1 MPSLEPKI
9 PLVIIL
15 GPTAVGKTEASLQ
28 LAERLN
34 AEIISADSRLLYRG
48 MDIGTAKPSSAEL
61 QRVRHHL
68 IDVADPD
75 EVWSLAMYLR
85 ALNVAIADIHAR
97 GRLAILVGGTGQYIR
112 ALVEGWHI
120 PEVEPDPKLRAALEA
135 WADEIGS
142 DKLYAR
148 LQYLDPEAATRIE
161 PQNLRRTVRALEVIL
176 TTGQQF
182 STQRESRSCAY
193 RVLMLGLQ
201 RPRDELYPRIDT
213 RIDEMLEHGLIEETQ
228 ALLDKGY
235 SQDLPPL
242 SAIGYKQIIQYLH
255 GKISLDEVVTQMKRI
270 TRRFVR
276 RQANWFKPDDEDIHW
291 FAAEGET
298 ISDME
303 SFIEDF
309 LSINV

>member
-1 MPSLEPKI
+1 MPSTDSKM

-48 MDIGTAKPSSAEL
+48 MDIGTAKPSPAEL

-75 EVWSLAMYLR
+75 YVWSLAMYLQ
-85 ALNVAIADIHAR
+85 AVHAAIEDIHQR
-97 GRLAILVGGTGQYIR
+97 GRLAIMVGGTGLYIR
-112 ALVEGWHI
+112 ALVDGWRI
-120 PEVEPDPKLRAALEA
+120 REVEPDPKLRSALEA
-135 WADEIGS
+135 WAEQIGPDE
-142 DKLYAR
+142 LYAR
-148 LQYLDPEAATRIE
+148 LQFLDPEAATRIE

-176 TTGQQF
+176 TTGQLF
-182 STQRESRSCAY
+182 STQRESSSCPY

-201 RPRDELYPRIDT
+201 RPREELYQRIDT
-213 RIDEMLEHGLIEETQ
+213 RIDLMLKQGLIEETQ

-235 SQDLPPL
+235 HQDLPPL
-242 SAIGYKQIIQYLH
+242 SAIGYKQVIQYLAEE
-255 GKISLDEVVTQMKRI
+255 ISREDVITQMKRI

-276 RQANWFKPDDEDIHW
+276 RQANWFKTEDENIHW
-291 FAAEGET
+291 
-298 ISDME
+298 ISTDGDIIKEME
-303 SFIEDF
+303 SIIMEF
-309 LSINV
+309 LSLKV